1 MNNTDFSNL
10 WTQTIN
16 IYSEENNNQL
26 FINEVV
32 KPTNFFDLIDSKLI
46 ILVNKKSDIKLL
58 EQCKERLENIFNE
71 LTNVQIEI
79 IFIDKEEK
87 NKYQSTNEAIVEDN
101 QTIDSNI
108 NFDNYVISDFNKN
121 AYRLA
126 NQIIENS
133 SSPYNPIFIYSK
145 TGLGKTHLLI
155 AMVNE
160 FIKKHNDKKIKYIE
174 SSTLISE
181 IFNCFEEKN
190 NSRLIEDLKKKYSN
204 YDVLIIDDVQY
215 FANKSKTNEILFTI
229 FNNLKNNKKTI
240 VMTSDRTPTELN
252 GFEDRMISRFSSGIS
267 CKIDEP
273 DENTLKTIISKKLIA
288 SNVYLTEDA
297 IDMVANY
304 CDKDIRNVI
313 GLLNKIVFLL
323 GDKNGLI
330 NQNEIKAILEV
341 DNQLFGYN
349 KKNPFAH
356 PSKIIENV
364 AKVYNVKVADIV
376 SNSRKKNVAT
386 ARHVAMFIM
395 RENYKLQ
402 LKDIG
407 SFLGNRDHTTV
418 LSGVEKI
425 KGLITK
431 DKDFSKLVNSIIKKI
446 N

>member
-1 MNNTDFSNL
+1 MTNTDFSNL

-87 NKYQSTNEAIVEDN
+87 NKYQSNNEAIVEDN
-101 QTIDSNI
+101 QTIDSDI

-376 SNSRKKNVAT
+376 SNSRKKNVTT